1 MAIRLAYLI
10 SFLFLFL
17 YGIFA
22 FLGIGISLEPGME
35 IGGVSRWCER
45 VSDSIF
51 REPVNTITNLAFMV
65 TGLIMFHVLN
75 RDEENVNTFHT
86 LTPIAILY
94 ASAAIFLGPGSFL
107 MHGTHTEW
115 GGWADNLSMVMYI
128 VIPWL
133 YNFKVMAKWST
144 NTFFKVYFSIIVA
157 YGLGRWFLGDGMGI
171 GFSVYGVSIG
181 VWIVSEFLFKY
192 WSQRM
197 RFLSGFMGFLVAAIF
212 GIYPQE
218 IFSNLDQYW
227 WILFFWLPGI
237 VCNKKPEYER
247 KHFPWF
253 FIGMFLYISAFVIWL
268 QGYPNQPLCNP
279 DSLIQPHGIWHILCS
294 LATLSFFIF
303 LRTENV
309 KKRGD

>member
-1 MAIRLAYLI
+1 MALRLAYFF

-17 YGIFA
+17 YGLFA
-22 FLGIGISLEPGME
+22 YLGISISLEPGMV
-35 IGGVSRWCER
+35 IGEASRWCEK

-51 REPVNTITNLAFMV
+51 REPVNTLTNLAFMV
-65 TGLIMFHVLN
+65 TGLMMFHILHKDKN
-75 RDEENVNTFHT
+75 NINTFHT
-86 LTPIAILY
+86 FTPIAILY

-133 YNFKVMAKWST
+133 YNFKLMANWST
-144 NTFFKVYFSIIVA
+144 STFFKTYAGIVFA

-181 VWIVSEFLFKY
+181 IWIVSEFLFRF

-197 RFLSGFMGFLVAAIF
+197 RFFSGFVGFLVAAIF
-212 GIYPQE
+212 GIFPLE
-218 IFSNLDQYW
+218 IINNLDQYW
-227 WILFFWLPGI
+227 WIAFFWLPGLL
-237 VCNKKPEYER
+237 CKSKPIHDR
-247 KHFPWF
+247 KYSWF
-253 FIGMFLYISAFVIWL
+253 FIGMFLYISAFIIWL
-268 QGYPNQPLCNP
+268 QGYPGQPLCNP
-279 DSLIQPHGIWHILCS
+279 DSYIQAHGIWHILCS

-303 LRTENV
+303 LRTEKL
-309 KKRGD
+309 KKREA